1 MNYIERINILKQQK
15 HMTNEQLA
23 KASGIP
29 MGTLSKLMAGITDS
43 PKLSNIISICEAL
56 DCSVDYLIYG
66 TEKTDS
72 LSLSSEEIAMVK
84 KYRELDSHGKDI
96 VYTILQKEHDR
107 IIAMESAAPERSAT
121 ILPMKTPLFDQK
133 KKNTFKIP
141 LYDLPVSA
149 GIGSYLDSADAEKV
163 TILFSEQTK
172 DANFALRVSGNSM
185 EPKYQNGDI
194 LLVKEQPTVSEG
206 ELGIFVLDGEGFF
219 KKFGGDRLIS
229 LNPGY
234 KDIML
239 SDYND
244 ITCKGKVIGKVK

>member
-1 MNYIERINILKQQK
+1 MNYIDRINILKQQRR
-15 HMTNEQLA
+15 MTNEQLS

-66 TEKTDS
+66 VEKTEGYS
-72 LSLSSEEIAMVK
+72 LASDEIAMVK

-107 IIAMESAAPERSAT
+107 IITERESSERVAT
-121 ILPMKTPLFDQK
+121 VLPAFSIPREQK
-133 KKNTFKIP
+133 KKTFKIP

-149 GIGSYLDSADAEKV
+149 GIGSYLDSSDAEKV

-172 DANFALRVSGNSM
+172 EASFALRVSGNSM
-185 EPKYQNGDI
+185 EPKYRNGDI
-194 LLVKEQPTVSEG
+194 LLVKEQPTVNDG

-219 KKFGGDRLIS
+219 KRFGGDRLIS
-229 LNPGY
+229 LNPDY

-239 SDYND
+239 ADYSD
-244 ITCKGKVIGKVK
+244 ITCKGKVIGKVR